1 MPHHNSDKQTGRFE
15 KQLCV
20 ERPPGRMYL
29 LPAANPD
36 MDRQRSLSPE
46 RSPSSR
52 SDREPEWRPSR
63 RGPSANGPTQPET
76 LNEFTDPSRQ
86 LAQEAANQ
94 ELVDLLRSQIACLLE
109 ENEKILLTLDNYRE
123 RLTNLQR
130 YVLAI
135 VVYWRVVMARWCK
148 YFTMLKPRLV
158 ASVAILCSHCTG
170 TEQKE
175 SAPDPSAEHMA
186 LQTEL
191 GESRLREAELTIAF
205 GELQERIASI
215 DRMIETD
222 PEMASFFNAV
232 TISTTTLSRQK
243 PAHRTTHSQT
253 GSPVSRTNREASRT
267 RQNGKT
273 LAYSPTR
280 RHTSYT
286 PEDQLQNNTIMRR
299 RSSIKGQRYGAS
311 GRTKDSGDTCT
322 ATDFDVSENSQCSG
336 LESPQSD
343 SGCSL
348 NSHTTTSDA
357 ADHRNSFEEPYSRYG
372 DRTERHS
379 TFGDVDRLEQGFH
392 EDANFRTSR
401 PSGLVSLLRRSRSSA
416 ADHPFMS
423 GFHSELHSPI
433 SPTIDTEGGSLH
445 NRVTDGTPTP
455 TDSAPTMFAD
465 RSNSTQSELKGSTG
479 VNGNSAVTERF
490 SKLRASFRQSFGF
503 GPSKPDFRMEAFAAR
518 QGEARA
524 LLSLRETRM
533 ELLRVQSRC
542 QTLQRHMERLEGIN
556 TSRMEELEASAMCER
571 DLRQDIRGL
580 QRRIFE
586 LEAEHREFK
595 VNQRIK
601 EMELMSKLAEVSLR
615 LSHAEL
621 ANQQANV
628 WSELNKAHQAASDL
642 FTPTQS
648 QQAISAQ
655 NGQSSSVLFNDHGH
669 HRRVAESAESE
680 KNRSS
685 TQLNN
690 CSTVRTRPSLTRV
703 EVNRQSYEKNDRVE
717 LNRNTSCNDLTNM
730 QPLNAHETQS
740 NHLSLAD
747 RQTGQR
753 TMDQSLGSL
762 SDLRLQPD
770 QSPINISY
778 TWR

>member
-1 MPHHNSDKQTGRFE
+1 MYRCYPPGWDSSFSTVKPVTMPHHNSNKQTGRLE

-20 ERPPGRMYL
+20 QQPSGRMYI
-29 LPAANPD
+29 LPATNPD

-46 RSPSSR
+46 RSSSRR
-52 SDREPEWRPSR
+52 SDREPEWKPSR
-63 RGPSANGPTQPET
+63 RGPCASVPTQQET

-130 YVLAI
+130 
-135 VVYWRVVMARWCK
+135 
-148 YFTMLKPRLV
+148 
-158 ASVAILCSHCTG
+158 
-170 TEQKE
+170 EQKE

-205 GELQERIASI
+205 GELQERIATI

-253 GSPVSRTNREASRT
+253 GSPVSRANREASRT

-286 PEDQLQNNTIMRR
+286 PEDQLQSNTIIRR
-299 RSSIKGQRYGAS
+299 RSSIKGQRIIYGAG
-311 GRTKDSGDTCT
+311 GRTKDSGDTCA

-392 EDANFRTSR
+392 EDSNFRTSR

-416 ADHPFMS
+416 ADHPFTS

-433 SPTIDTEGGSLH
+433 SPTIDTEGGPLR

-465 RSNSTQSELKGSTG
+465 RSNSTQSELKGTTS
-479 VNGNSAVTERF
+479 VNGNNAVTERF

-642 FTPTQS
+642 FTPAQS
-648 QQAISAQ
+648 QQAISTQ
-655 NGQSSSVLFNDHGH
+655 NGQSSSALFNDHGH
-669 HRRVAESAESE
+669 HGRVVESAGSE

-690 CSTVRTRPSLTRV
+690 CSTVRTRPLLTRV
-703 EVNRQSYEKNDRVE
+703 EVNRQSYEKNQDRVE
-717 LNRNTSCNDLTNM
+717 INRNTSYNDLTNM
-730 QPLNAHETQS
+730 QPLNAHEAQS

-770 QSPINISY
+770 QSPIDMSC